1 MGQAEPVDGGM
12 DDVRFNSIAVIGNG
26 DNGTMEME
34 CCVQW
39 NPVNA

>member
-1 MGQAEPVDGGM
+1 MGQAEPVDYGM
-12 DDVRFNSIAVIGNG
+12 DDVRFNSISVIGYK